1 MRQKTGTFIFVLAF
15 ILLWACTPSSLI
27 KEKPKTTPAPTTTKE
42 NTIVL
47 PSDSTTPEVSLESI
61 EEVVA
66 DTIAALADTIEA
78 PLETIKETA
87 DSIIAPVDSLKTDS
101 LEVPSEKEEKAEAIL
116 PDSLPIDTSR
126 PAHAALKRDTTLMDS
141 LELAI
146 YKYNKVID
154 DSLRL
159 DSLNRQKK
167 NGIDAP
173 VKFSANDSII
183 YEAATGTAQ
192 LFGSSHVEYINMDL
206 QSDQIYMVL
215 DSSLVHATGSA
226 DSLGNKFGTPIFKMG
241 SDTYEN
247 DTMAF
252 NFKTKKGLIQ
262 QVYTQQEDGYLT
274 AEVAKRG
281 ANGELFLG
289 HGKYTTCDDPHP
301 DFYIAMS
308 RAKVRPGKDV
318 VFGPSYLVV
327 CDVPI
332 PLAIPYGF
340 FPFTKSYSSGFI
352 MPTYGDE
359 TSRGFYLRDGG
370 YYFAISDKMDLK
382 LIGEIY
388 TKGSWGIS
396 AASNY
401 RKRYRYSG
409 SVFAS
414 YQNSVTGEKNM
425 PDYAKQTSFKIQWSH
440 RQDPKANPFS
450 NLSASVNFATSS
462 YEKNNLTSMYNPQT
476 MTQST
481 RTSSVSYSTNFSSIG
496 LSLSTTMN
504 LNQNMKDSTIAMTM
518 PDLNISISRFYP
530 FKRKKMAGKER
541 WYEKISMSYTGHFS
555 NSINTK
561 EDKLMHSNIIKDWR
575 NGMQHSIPISGNFSI
590 LNYIN
595 VNPSINFTDRT
606 YTNKIMKS
614 WDEVAS
620 KEVNDTVYGFYNVYN
635 WSMSVSASTK
645 LYGFYIPS
653 RKLFGDK
660 IDRIRHVFTPSV
672 SFSYSPD
679 FSAKRYGY
687 YETYQKTDAEGNVTL
702 VEYSPYSGSLYGVP
716 GRGKTGSISFDMSNN
731 IEMRIK
737 SDEDTISGFK
747 KVSIID
753 ELGASMSY
761 NMAAKIRPW
770 SDLNTRIRLK
780 LTKSYTFN
788 LNAVFASYVYEA
800 DSVGATPRLSETQ
813 TYWGLGKLGR
823 FQGMSQN
830 LSYTISNDKIAKIIR
845 WLKGERDE
853 KDKKKDR
860 RRDIDDE
867 DDDEDDNEVE
877 TNVDRDLEKGKHGAK
892 REKAGKAET
901 DEDGYMAFSLPWSLS
916 FGYGISMREDNNV
929 KRFNY
934 NTMRYPYKFTQNLN
948 ISGNIRISDGWNI
961 SFSSGY
967 DFDYKK
973 ISMTTASL
981 SRDLHCFNMS
991 CSVVLA
997 PYTSYNFSFRCN
1009 ASTLTDALKY
1019 DKRSSYSNSVQWY

>member
-1 MRQKTGTFIFVLAF
+1 MRQKTGTLLFVLAF
-15 ILLWACTPSSLI
+15 MLLWACTPSSLF
-27 KEKPKTTPAPTTTKE
+27 KGGSQTPTTPVAVMPQKPVDEVPEDTSATPVTPVAKDTLVTD
-42 NTIVL
+42 TIPVM
-47 PSDSTTPEVSLESI
+47 PIDSIP
-61 EEVVA
+61 A
-66 DTIAALADTIEA
+66 DTIATDSIVTDSIA
-78 PLETIKETA
+78 A
-87 DSIIAPVDSLKTDS
+87 DSL
-101 LEVPSEKEEKAEAIL
+101 
-116 PDSLPIDTSR
+116 SLPPSTSDPDR
-126 PAHAALKRDTTLMDS
+126 PAHAALKRDTTQMDS

-173 VKFSANDSII
+173 VTFSAKDSII
-183 YEAATGTAQ
+183 YEASTGMAH
-192 LFGSSHVEYINMDL
+192 LFGDSHVEYINMDL
-206 QSDQIYMVL
+206 KSDRIYMCL
-215 DSSLVHATGSA
+215 DSSLVHATGRR
-226 DSLGNKFGTPIFKMG
+226 DSTTGMLEGTPVFKMG
-241 SDTYEN
+241 NDTYEN

-252 NFKTKKGLIQ
+252 NFKSKKGLIQ
-262 QVYTQQEDGYLT
+262 QVYTQQEDGFLT

-281 ANGELFLG
+281 ANGDLFIS

-301 DFYIAMS
+301 DFYIALS
-308 RAKVRPGKDV
+308 RGKVRPGRDV
-318 VFGPSYLVV
+318 VFGPAYLVV

-340 FPFTKSYSSGFI
+340 FPFSKSYSSGFI
-352 MPTYGDE
+352 MPSYGDE
-359 TSRGFYLRDGG
+359 TERGFYLRDGG

-382 LIGEIY
+382 LLGEVY
-388 TKGSWGIS
+388 TKGSWGLS
-396 AASNY
+396 GTSNY
-401 RKRYRYSG
+401 RKRYRFSG

-440 RQDPKANPFS
+440 RQDAKANPFS

-462 YEKNNLTSMYNPQT
+462 YERNNLTSMYNPQA

-481 RTSSVSYSTNFSSIG
+481 RTSSVSYNTNFSSIG
-496 LSLSTTMN
+496 MSVSTTMN
-504 LNQNMKDSTIAMTM
+504 LNQNMKDSTIAMTL

-561 EDKLMHSNIIKDWR
+561 ESELPHSNLIKDWK
-575 NGMQHSIPISGNFSI
+575 NAMQHSIPIAGNFSI
-590 LNYIN
+590 LGYIN
-595 VNPSINFTDRT
+595 VNPSINFNDRT
-606 YTNKIMKS
+606 YSNKIMKS
-614 WDEVAS
+614 WDEQS
-620 KEVNDTVYGFYNVYN
+620 NTEVNDTVYGFYNVYN
-635 WSMSVSASTK
+635 WNLSLSASTK

-653 RKLFGDK
+653 RKIFGDK
-660 IDRIRHVFTPSV
+660 IDRIRHVFTPSL
-672 SFSYSPD
+672 SFSYAPD
-679 FSAKRYGY
+679 FSASRYGY

-702 VEYSPYSGSLYGVP
+702 VEYSPYSSGMYGVP

-731 IEMRIK
+731 IEMK
-737 SDEDTISGFK
+737 LKNDEDTITGFK

-761 NMAAKIRPW
+761 NMAAKVRPW
-770 SDLNTRIRLK
+770 SDLSTRLRLK
-780 LTKSYTFN
+780 ITKSYTFN

-800 DSVGATPRLSETQ
+800 DSVGATPRVSDTQ
-813 TYWGLGKLGR
+813 TYWGMGKIGR

-830 LSYTISNDKIAKIIR
+830 LSYTISNDKVAKIIR

-853 KDKKKDR
+853 DEKTDKR
-860 RRDIDDE
+860 RLRNNDE
-867 DDDEDDNEVE
+867 DEEDYYDEDENEVE
-877 TNVDRDLEKGKHGAK
+877 TNIDHDMEKGKHGAR
-892 REKAGKAET
+892 REKAGTNET

-916 FGYGISMREDNNV
+916 FGYGITMRENTDV
-929 KRFNY
+929 KKFNY

-948 ISGNIRISDGWNI
+948 VSGNIRISDGWNI
-961 SFSSGY
+961 TFSSGY
-967 DFDYKK
+967 DFENKK
-973 ISMTTASL
+973 ISMTTAAL

-991 CSVVLA
+991 CSIVLA

-1009 ASTLTDALKY
+1009 AATLTDALKY